1 MKRLREQFRG
11 LYWRQMSITV
21 GMVLLTLVLL
31 GTVFFS
37 LSYNYAR
44 GQKTDELLERAQVVS
59 RLSVRYLE
67 SGRYLTME
75 ELRQD
80 QVFQQLPI
88 WIFWCATRRAMC
100 SFLRTRP
107 WRASLS
113 PYLRA

>member
-44 GQKTDELLERAQVVS
+44 GQKTDERMVRAMAVS
-59 RLSVRYLE
+59 KLSVRYLE
-67 SGRYLTME
+67 TGRYLSME
-75 ELRQD
+75 ELQKD
-80 QVFQQLPI
+80 EQFQ
-88 WIFWCATRRAMC
+88 MC
-100 SFLRTRP
+100 IRDRP
-107 WRASLS
+107 
-113 PYLRA
+113 

>member
-80 QVFQQLPI
+80 QVFQQLA
-88 WIFWCATRRAMC
+88 ATA
-100 SFLRTRP
+100 
-107 WRASLS
+107 A
-113 PYLRA
+113 

>member
-59 RLSVRYLE
+59 RLS
-67 SGRYLTME
+67 
-75 ELRQD
+75 D
-80 QVFQQLPI
+80 I
-88 WIFWCATRRAMC
+88 WKAAAT
-100 SFLRTRP
+100 SP
-107 WRASLS
+107 WRSYGRIRFSSSL
-113 PYLRA
+113 PPRRP

>member
-59 RLSVRYLE
+59 RLSVR
-67 SGRYLTME
+67 SCGRI
-75 ELRQD
+75 R
-80 QVFQQLPI
+80 FSSSLPP
-88 WIFWCATRRAMC
+88 RR
-100 SFLRTRP
+100 P
-107 WRASLS
+107 
-113 PYLRA
+113 